1 MLGRKIPIDEL
12 EGPSTGCLVI
22 ENWTLA
28 MGGDGDR
35 VVREASLR
43 RTYSKGE
50 PALLDS
56 LQEAQVTR
64 ADERGL
70 LIIGLQRKGDVQY
83 RQAWWV
89 KPV

>member
-1 MLGRKIPIDEL
+1 MLGRRIPIDEL
-12 EGPSTGCLVI
+12 GGPATSCRVI
-22 ENWTLA
+22 ENWTLTT
-28 MGGDGDR
+28 GVDGER

-50 PALLDS
+50 PPLPDS

-70 LIIGLQRKGDVQY
+70 LIVGL
-83 RQAWWV
+83 
-89 KPV
+89 